1 MNQTQKKVKCYF
13 KMSIRSRLILAFL
26 PIISFS
32 IIINGWIIFILYKL
46 EHKNHFLEVTESYM
60 NEIQQARRF
69 EKNYLLYGT
78 DLTDAL
84 KHIHLARI
92 LLEDNR
98 AKITKILK
106 VNNLNALHNHIND
119 YEKLLLDIGKAKDPS
134 AKKKIEIELR
144 NHGSKIITI
153 AADFAKIEK
162 ESVNR
167 NYKLARK
174 ITLIFLIILI
184 VMLFA
189 ISAFIMRGILSTLGR
204 LLGYTEKIAKG
215 DFARIDIANESRD
228 EFFPLEVAINNM
240 IDELEKRHKI
250 LVESHKIRAIGNLV
264 AGVAHELNNPLNN
277 IMLTAASLQEDHDV
291 LNEKDKNEMV
301 DDILGETERSQ
312 KIVRNLLDFA
322 RESET
327 TVVPLR
333 LEEVLKKSINL
344 VANQVK
350 LAKILLTAD
359 IPSDLPPIHSDP
371 QLLSQVFVNI
381 ILNAVDAL
389 PEKGQ
394 IFVSVDNHRQGE
406 FISIDIKDNGPGMP
420 EHVLQRIFEPFF
432 TTKPQGKGT
441 GLGLSVSRGIIG
453 KLGGHVRVKSEVNK
467 GTTFTIMIPKTD
479 IPFEGYGKK

>member
-1 MNQTQKKVKCYF
+1 MNLGQKKIRRYF

-32 IIINGWIIFILYKL
+32 IIINGWVIFILYNL
-46 EHKNHFLEVTESYM
+46 EHKNYFLEITESYM

-78 DLTDAL
+78 DLKDAFE
-84 KHIHLARI
+84 HIHLARI
-92 LLEDNR
+92 LLEENR
-98 AKITKILK
+98 TEITKILR
-106 VNNLNALHNHIND
+106 VNNLNVLLNHAND
-119 YEKLLLDIGKAKDPS
+119 YEKFLLDIGKTTDPS
-134 AKKKIEIELR
+134 AKKKIEKELR
-144 NHGSKIITI
+144 NHGSKMISI
-153 AADFAKIEK
+153 ASDFAEREK

-174 ITLIFLIILI
+174 ITLIFLVILV
-184 VMLFA
+184 VMLFG
-189 ISAFIMRGILSTLGR
+189 ISAFIMRGILNRLGR

-215 DFARIDIANESRD
+215 DFTHVDTDKKFHD
-228 EFFPLEVAINNM
+228 EFFPLEVAINKM
-240 IDELEKRHKI
+240 IDELEKRHKV
-250 LVESHKIRAIGNLV
+250 LVESHKLRAIGNLV

-277 IMLTAASLQEDHDV
+277 IMLTAASLQEDYDD
-291 LNEKDKNEMV
+291 LDEKDKIEMV
-301 DDILGETERSQ
+301 TEIIGETERSQ

-327 TVVPLR
+327 AVVPLR
-333 LEEVLKKSINL
+333 LEEVLKKSIDL

-350 LAKILLTAD
+350 LAKIQLTAG

-381 ILNAVDAL
+381 LLNAVDAL

-394 IFVSVDNHRQGE
+394 IFVSVDTHRKGG

-432 TTKPQGKGT
+432 TTKLQGEGT

-453 KLGGHVRVKSEVNK
+453 KLGGHILVKSEIKK
-467 GTTFTIMIPKTD
+467 GTTFTLMIPTTD
-479 IPFEGYGKK
+479 IPFK

>member
-1 MNQTQKKVKCYF
+1 MKQIQKKIRRYL

-26 PIISFS
+26 PIIIFS
-32 IIINGWIIFILYKL
+32 IAINGWVIFILYKL
-46 EHKNHFLEVTESYM
+46 EYKNHFLEITESYM

-78 DLTDAL
+78 GLNNAL
-84 KHIHLARI
+84 EHIHIAKILLKDNRTKITRI
-92 LLEDNR
+92 LPGKEVN
-98 AKITKILK
+98 ILLQH
-106 VNNLNALHNHIND
+106 VND
-119 YEKLLLDIGKAKDPS
+119 YERFLLDIEKAADPS
-134 AKKKIEIELR
+134 AKKKIETELR
-144 NHGSKIITI
+144 NHGSEMI
-153 AADFAKIEK
+153 AIADNLVKIEK
-162 ESVNR
+162 KSVNK

-174 ITLIFLIILI
+174 ITFIFLIILI

-189 ISAFIMRGILSTLGR
+189 ISVFIMRGILNTLSR

-215 DFARIDIANESRD
+215 DFTRINTDEKNHD
-228 EFFPLEVAINNM
+228 EFFPLEVSINKM
-240 IDELEKRHKI
+240 IDELERRHKI

-277 IMLTAASLQEDHDV
+277 IMLTASSLQEDYDV
-291 LNEKDKNEMV
+291 LDKKDKNEMV
-301 DDILGETERSQ
+301 DDIIGETERSQ

-327 TVVPLR
+327 AVVPVSLGKV
-333 LEEVLKKSINL
+333 LEKSINL

-350 LAKILLTAD
+350 LAKINLKAD

-381 ILNAVDAL
+381 MLNAVDVL

-394 IFVSVDNHRQGE
+394 ILVSVDSHRDDG
-406 FISIDIKDNGPGMP
+406 FIYVDIKDNGPGMP

-453 KLGGHVRVKSEVNK
+453 KLGGHIRVKSEVNK
-467 GTTFTIMIPKTD
+467 GTAFTIMIPKTD
-479 IPFEGYGKK
+479 IPFK

>member
-1 MNQTQKKVKCYF
+1 MRQTQKKVKRYL

-32 IIINGWIIFILYKL
+32 IIINGWVIFILYKL
-46 EHKNHFLEVTESYM
+46 EQKNHFLEVTESYM

-78 DLTDAL
+78 DLKDAF

-98 AKITKILK
+98 AEITKILK
-106 VNNLNALHNHIND
+106 SQNLNALFNHAND
-119 YEKLLLDIGKAKDPS
+119 YEKFLLDIGKTADPS
-134 AKKKIEIELR
+134 VKKKIEKELR
-144 NHGSKIITI
+144 NHGSKMITI
-153 AADFAKIEK
+153 AADFAEREK

-184 VMLFA
+184 VMLFG
-189 ISAFIMRGILSTLGR
+189 ISAFIMRGLLNTLGR

-215 DFARIDIANESRD
+215 DFTRIDIANEFRD
-228 EFFPLEVAINNM
+228 EFSPLEVAINKM

-277 IMLTAASLQEDHDV
+277 IMLTAASLQEDYDD
-291 LNEKDKNEMV
+291 LDEKDKIEMV
-301 DDILGETERSQ
+301 TDIIGETERSP

-327 TVVPLR
+327 AVVPLR
-333 LEEVLKKSINL
+333 LEEVLKKSIDL
-344 VANQVK
+344 VANQIK
-350 LAKILLTAD
+350 LAKIQLTAD

-381 ILNAVDAL
+381 LLNAVDAL

-394 IFVSVDNHRQGE
+394 ILVSVDTHRKGG

-432 TTKPQGKGT
+432 TTKPQGEGT

-453 KLGGHVRVKSEVNK
+453 KLGGHIRVKSEVKK
-467 GTTFTIMIPKTD
+467 GTTFTLMIPTTD
-479 IPFEGYGKK
+479 IPFK